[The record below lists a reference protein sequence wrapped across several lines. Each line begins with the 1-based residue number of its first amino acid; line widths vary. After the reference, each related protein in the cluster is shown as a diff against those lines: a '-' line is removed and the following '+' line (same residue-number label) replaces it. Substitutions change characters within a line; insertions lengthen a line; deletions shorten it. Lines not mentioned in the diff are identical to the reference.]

1 MKNAH
6 FQSNKNKLFNIE
18 RKELEFIKSTEEGD
32 VKEKLNYN
40 SVNEIEKGDGL
51 EINPFEMKRT
61 KNNINNMFICN
72 ENNTQVLINKDSIY
86 LEKAKNNIM
95 KIILPIKIKNIL
107 KEWSQNLIFNL
118 LIKLS
123 KNK

>member
-1 MKNAH
+1 
-6 FQSNKNKLFNIE
+6 
-18 RKELEFIKSTEEGD
+18 
-32 VKEKLNYN
+32 
-40 SVNEIEKGDGL
+40 
-51 EINPFEMKRT
+51 MKRT
-61 KNNINNMFICN
+61 KNNINNMFICY
-72 ENNTQVLINKDSIY
+72 ENNTQVLNNKDSIY

-107 KEWSQNLIFNL
+107 KERSQNLIFNL